1 MATAAVATLALGIGA
16 NTAIFSVL
24 EGVVLKPLPFPQPDR
39 LVIVAL
45 FNRSLGYATYLSYP
59 DFVDWQRNARSFERI
74 AAFTNDG
81 FDLIAPG
88 LPEHLDGKEV
98 SANFFSTLGVQLA
111 FGRSFSPNEDRIGG
125 APAAVISNRIAQER
139 FAGGPAA
146 LGRTLALNGVDHTVV
161 GVLKPGFRFDE
172 KQADLY
178 TPIARRN
185 PLYIN
190 DRTVHD
196 ILCIARL
203 RPGVGIGQARAEMN
217 TVQEN
222 IDELHPN
229 TERGLGTS
237 VVPLKQELI
246 GDISGTLL
254 LLLGAVGLV
263 LLIAC
268 VNVANLMLARSA
280 TRSREYAIR
289 LALGASRRR
298 IAWQAVTESL
308 LLSVTGAL
316 LGLVIARWSVRVA
329 LAAAPGTVPRSENID
344 LNTPVI
350 LFAVAVSVAV
360 ALLFGFF
367 PALKS
372 SKADVQGALKEGGR
386 GLAGGH
392 RRTQHVLVVVQVAF
406 ALVLLNGG
414 GLLFRTIQN
423 LWAVNRGFNPENVIT
438 FQVGLPREATLG
450 PEGIRIAY
458 QRLTERIRQ
467 IPGVPAADISALVPL
482 GGSSNE
488 GPFWV
493 GAHQPASMAEI
504 PRAVYYPIGP
514 DYVKA
519 MQIPL
524 QRGRFLRR
532 PDNQNSNL
540 VVLIDTLMARQ
551 FFPGQNALGQTLT
564 IPHWGANHNVRAEI
578 VGIVGHVD
586 HYGLDSSVSEKP
598 QIYFSFYQLPDEATR
613 VFRSEIAV
621 VVRAQSGAASVMT
634 AIRNAVH
641 EAVGNQPIYNVR
653 TMPEL
658 VSRSMGRQRFPM
670 LLLVAF
676 AVLALVLA
684 GVGIFGVISYSTARR
699 VNEIG
704 IRMAL
709 GATRFNILRMVAGEG
724 LRLAVAG
731 VVIGVAATLVL
742 NKVVSRFSRLLYGVR
757 AGDPLI
763 LLTVSATLIGA
774 ALLACYIPARRA
786 ASLEPTESLRQ
797 E

>member
-111 FGRSFSPNEDRIGG
+111 FGRSFSPDEDRIGG

-139 FAGGPAA
+139 FADGPAA
-146 LGRTLALNGVDHTVV
+146 LGRSLALNGVDHTVV

-329 LAAAPGTVPRSENID
+329 LAAAPGTVPRSENIG

-438 FQVGLPREATLG
+438 FQVGLPREATLT
-450 PEGIRIAY
+450 PEGIRISY

-709 GATRFNILRMVAGEG
+709 GATRSNILRMVAGEG